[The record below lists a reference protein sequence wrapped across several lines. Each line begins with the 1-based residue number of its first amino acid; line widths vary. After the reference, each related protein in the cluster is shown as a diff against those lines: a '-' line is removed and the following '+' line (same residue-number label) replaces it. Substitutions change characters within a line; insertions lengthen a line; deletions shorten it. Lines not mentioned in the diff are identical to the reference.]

1 MKMRAILI
9 ILILVLLG
17 LGSYSYL
24 RTKYNL
30 PVPSLRSKISILPT
44 PTPGQEIPGVSVVAK
59 NLEIPWAI
67 AFLPD
72 GRMLVTERP
81 GRVRIISKDG
91 TLQSQPLATI
101 SGVREIG
108 EGGLLGIAVHPNFE
122 RNKFVYLYYTYG
134 ENGGL
139 ILNRIVRLSFEGNSL
154 ANEKTIL
161 EGIPAASNHDGGRIK
176 FGPDGYLYVATGDA
190 QEPSRSQDKD
200 SPAGKILR
208 LTDEGAAAPGNP
220 FGSLV
225 YSLGHRNPQGLAWDE
240 SGNLW
245 GTEHGSSAYDEVN
258 KIIPGNNYGWPTVRG
273 DATGEGFTPPVIHSG
288 SDTWAPSGAVF
299 LEGSLYFAGL
309 RGQALYQLTVSS
321 NSLKTHLKGQY
332 GRLREATLGPD
343 GMLYLSTSNRD
354 GRGDPMADDDR
365 ILRINPAKL

>member
-1 MKMRAILI
+1 MKMRGIIIILI
-9 ILILVLLG
+9 IVLLG

-59 NLEIPWAI
+59 N
-67 AFLPD
+67 
-72 GRMLVTERP
+72 
-81 GRVRIISKDG
+81 
-91 TLQSQPLATI
+91 
-101 SGVREIG
+101 REIR
-108 EGGLLGIAVHPNFE
+108 EGGLLGIAVHPSFE

-139 ILNRIVRLSFEGNSL
+139 ILNRIVRFNLEGNSL

-176 FGPDGYLYVATGDA
+176 FGPDGYLYVTTGDA
-190 QEPSRSQDKD
+190 QEPSRPQDKD

-208 LTDEGAAAPGNP
+208 LTDEGAGAPGNP

-240 SGNLW
+240 
-245 GTEHGSSAYDEVN
+245 
-258 KIIPGNNYGWPTVRG
+258 
-273 DATGEGFTPPVIHSG
+273 
-288 SDTWAPSGAVF
+288 
-299 LEGSLYFAGL
+299 
-309 RGQALYQLTVSS
+309 
-321 NSLKTHLKGQY
+321 
-332 GRLREATLGPD
+332 
-343 GMLYLSTSNRD
+343 
-354 GRGDPMADDDR
+354 
-365 ILRINPAKL
+365 